1 MSAIANRSHVIL
13 MDSDKQYCLSVTD
26 VNMTGLQAITV
37 SSLTD
42 SNSTYGRVLRSM
54 FQLQD
59 LNIEVQ
65 TSASLTDTYTIRPEL
80 KIYFAIDA
88 NSTSDEST
96 ANSTLI
102 RRVKAVDYS
111 TITNPSYL
119 VFTFDGTAT
128 QTKVKA
134 ASRYYYNSSSSTF
147 VQDASWSSSHWL
159 KIGEAGVELVT
170 LESGAST
177 FMIADATELIDFAN
191 NPGEAFNP
199 ASIDW
204 QTNSFAS
211 WPVNPSTNE
220 SDVTALSISHLSAP
234 DGLAYKDIDEN
245 YRSQFGTSDEARA
258 VSSAYLDQIEAA
270 LNDGNESLRY
280 DKSLY
285 MTIRDNMLS
294 HTFAAVDEENAVLG
308 ERTVP
313 FVYFTNA
320 EDDEGKY
327 HPFMVVGAHNGTGGP
342 NFLIDVA
349 RPPGDGSSNDYGA
362 QSVTRNAVLSSSL
375 FKIPL
380 KDYGLVTALT
390 DNDLSELN
398 SLAKDAGSL
407 PSSYDVYNYSSISV
421 NGIAVDGVKI
431 YPSINNTLVF
441 AQMNAEITSTGV
453 HVGRGMGLH
462 YHADGHSFSGNGIN
476 LYNIQDYDGH
486 SHPPIIGFSLDG
498 LALYGKYETQ
508 YSSMD
513 GAAIALDDFGS
524 HSHGDYGQHYHS
536 HEKIVTNEWNGESY
550 EFTEHFMLVGAYKG
564 SINDIPGFQN
574 GGTNQLKDSELGKY
588 VGLKDTYVNTSF
600 DISTPAV
607 TYMLSASTTSG
618 GTVIGGGTF
627 NAGATATLNANASSG
642 YVFSGWNGDVNSTNN
657 PLSITID
664 SNLSLVANFSPEISN
679 PVFTYQVIT
688 GTSMGGVA
696 TGGGIYNSG
705 ATITLEANATS
716 GYVFSGWDGDVNS
729 TLNPLSIIAD
739 SNKTVTPVFVTVEA
753 YTTSVKSEG
762 YAQGYAQGKVSGI
775 NLVQSNP
782 IDYDLV
788 TKADYENAIE
798 PSSSVDSNSTPY
810 TIDWFYQPNR
820 GWMFTNDQTFP
831 YFYDNNT
838 TDWLYFENGT
848 EKPRYYEYKS
858 KAWIIFE

>member
-1 MSAIANRSHVIL
+1 MTSNFSKTWSPSAVSAIANRAHVIL

-26 VNMTGLQAITV
+26 GNMTGLQAITV

-65 TSASLTDTYTIRPEL
+65 TSASLTNTYTIRPEL

-88 NSTSDEST
+88 NSSTNEST

-111 TITNPSYL
+111 TITNPGYL

-147 VQDASWSSSHWL
+147 VQDASWSLNHWL
-159 KIGEAGVELVT
+159 KIGEAGVQLVT
-170 LESGAST
+170 VESDAST
-177 FMIADATELIDFAN
+177 FMVADATELIDFAN
-191 NPGEAFNP
+191 NPGEVFNP
-199 ASIDW
+199 ASINW

-220 SDVTALSISHLSAP
+220 SDVTALSISQLSSP

-245 YRSQFGTSDEARA
+245 YSLQFGISDEARA
-258 VSSAYLDQIEAA
+258 VSSAYLDQIESA
-270 LNDGNESLRY
+270 LENANESLRY

-285 MTIRDNMLS
+285 LTVRDNMLS

-320 EDDEGKY
+320 KDDEGKY
-327 HPFMVVGAHNGTGGP
+327 HPFMVVGTHNGTGGP

-349 RPPGDGSSNDYGA
+349 RPPGDGSVDSYEA

-375 FKIPL
+375 FRIPL
-380 KDYGLVTALT
+380 KNYGLVTALT

-398 SLAKDAGSL
+398 SLAKDAGSSS
-407 PSSYDVYNYSSISV
+407 SSYNVYNYSSTSF
-421 NGIAVDGVKI
+421 NGLAVDGVKI
-431 YPSINNTLVF
+431 YPAMNNTLVF
-441 AQMNAEITSTGV
+441 APMNAEITATGV

-476 LYNIQDYDGH
+476 LYNIQDYEGH

-498 LALYGKYETQ
+498 LALYGKYETL
-508 YSSMD
+508 YSGMD

-536 HEKIVTNEWNGESY
+536 HEKNVTNEWNGNSY
-550 EFTEHFMLVGAYKG
+550 TFIEHFMLVGAYKG
-564 SINDIPGFQN
+564 LINNIPGFQD
-574 GGTNQLKDSELGKY
+574 GGTNQLKDAELGKY
-588 VGLKDTYVNTSF
+588 VGLSGTYVTTSF
-600 DISTPAV
+600 EISTPAV
-607 TYMLSASTTSG
+607 TYKISATATSG
-618 GTVIGGGTF
+618 GTVMGGGTF
-627 NAGATATLNANASSG
+627 NVGATATLEANASAG
-642 YVFSGWNGDVNSTNN
+642 YVFSNWTGDVNSTAN

-664 SNLSLVANFSPEISN
+664 SNLSLVANFSSDWASASDLGSN
-679 PVFTYQVIT
+679 WKKASWFGDYYDNGDGWLFHKKMGWIYLSVVEQSSNGQVTSSTWFYLSKMEGWVYTNQSVFPFMYDSE
-688 GTSMGGVA
+688 TSKW
-696 TGGGIYNSG
+696 IYV
-705 ATITLEANATS
+705 LM
-716 GYVFSGWDGDVNS
+716 
-729 TLNPLSIIAD
+729 
-739 SNKTVTPVFVTVEA
+739 
-753 YTTSVKSEG
+753 SE
-762 YAQGYAQGKVSGI
+762 
-775 NLVQSNP
+775 
-782 IDYDLV
+782 
-788 TKADYENAIE
+788 
-798 PSSSVDSNSTPY
+798 SSSDVIYLRYSD
-810 TIDWFYQPNR
+810 
-820 GWMFTNDQTFP
+820 TN
-831 YFYDNNT
+831 N
-838 TDWLYFENGT
+838 
-848 EKPRYYEYKS
+848 
-858 KAWIIFE
+858 WISF